1 MKLVNLQVTTT
12 HGTHDPTR
20 QRVQQRV
27 RRVLRRLD
35 DRVVLG
41 HVRALLA
48 QAQQRGVLGDGAEG
62 ALDHLL
68 LQARDE
74 LLLHHRQQTVLGD

>member
-1 MKLVNLQVTTT
+1 MKLVHLRVTT
-12 HGTHDPTR
+12 GRSSYDPAG

-74 LLLHHRQQTVLGD
+74 FLLHHRQQTVLGD